1 MTHEEYKIMLFEKK
15 QINQEHL
22 KLRKFIY
29 HVLMIYDIL
38 DSGIKTLANGYKD
51 INQLFLLSSGQF
63 SYFDCIRYC

>member
-29 HVLMIYDIL
+29 HALMIYDIL
-38 DSGIKTLANGYKD
+38 DSGIKTLANF
-51 INQLFLLSSGQF
+51 I
-63 SYFDCIRYC
+63 SYFYCRLVS